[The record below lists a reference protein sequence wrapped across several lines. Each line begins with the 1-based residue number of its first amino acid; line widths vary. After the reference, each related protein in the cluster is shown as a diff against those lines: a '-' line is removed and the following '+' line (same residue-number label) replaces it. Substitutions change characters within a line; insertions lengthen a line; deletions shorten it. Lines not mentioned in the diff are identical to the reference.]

1 MKLLNLLQEFMKEE
15 PGDTLDIT
23 IAKLEAL
30 KAMLDLMLMMK
41 PRNHSNGENFQRSIG
56 KGS

>member
-41 PRNHSNGENFQRSIG
+41 PRNQNLMNSF
-56 KGS
+56 KW